1 MNEEWMVMSRWMG
14 AAVLV
19 GLFVVGG
26 CGDGTPTSSNEN
38 LLPGVSTHEVIIP
51 YAEFVRDVSLYNG
64 FGSPASLSAP
74 VVARSYKGELEARA
88 LLNFAAPPRTV
99 RVPEP
104 GDTATVADS
113 TFVPVG
119 GTLELVMDAL
129 DYGEG
134 STVEVALGALSIP
147 FDHRTASWEL
157 AVDTLGGQSPWPE
170 PGAGSVREVDTVE
183 WDPAAGDT
191 VRFQVD
197 SVTATEWAIRSD
209 SERGSARIESRTEGT
224 LLQVRGATFVADVR
238 SDINPDTLVTFSSE
252 WERTT
257 VVYTP
262 STEASGPGLLIG
274 GAPAWRTYLS
284 LAPPVR
290 LNPGAAYCEGIPC
303 PVDLTA
309 DNLIYAGLV
318 LTTSETLQGGFQPI
332 DSLRVQARAVISP
345 ERVPRSPLGPPVQSS
360 PRVIPPA
367 AFGVDGATTVEIS
380 MSGYVR
386 QLLRQASDGADP
398 PAGTLAL
405 YSAAEAG
412 ALQYGTFRGPG
423 QEGEPALRL
432 IFTLFEGVRL
442 P

>member
-1 MNEEWMVMSRWMG
+1 MVMSRWMG

-19 GLFVVGG
+19 GIFLVGG
-26 CGDGTPTSSNEN
+26 CGDGTPTSSNED

-51 YAEFVRDVSLYNG
+51 YAEFAEGVSLYSG
-64 FGSPASLSAP
+64 FGSPANLAAP
-74 VVARSYKGELEARA
+74 AVAHSYKEELEARA
-88 LLNFAAPPRTV
+88 LLNFATPPRTV

-104 GDTATVADS
+104 GDTVTVADS
-113 TFVPVG
+113 TFVPVS
-119 GTLELVMDAL
+119 GTLVLLVDAL
-129 DYGEG
+129 DHVEG
-134 STVEVALGALSIP
+134 TTVELALGALSIP
-147 FDHRTASWEL
+147 FDHRTASWEM
-157 AVDTLGGQSPWPE
+157 AVDTLGGESPWPE
-170 PGAGSVREVDTVE
+170 PGAGTAREVDVVE
-183 WDPAAGDT
+183 WDPAEGDT

-197 SVTATEWAIRSD
+197 SVTATEWAVRD
-209 SERGSARIESRTEGT
+209 VAERGSARIESRTEGT
-224 LLQVRGATFVADVR
+224 LLQVREATFVADVR

-262 STEASGPGLLIG
+262 STQALGPELLIG

-284 LAPPVR
+284 IAPPVR
-290 LNPGAAYCEGIPC
+290 LDPGADYCEGIPC

-309 DNLIYAGLV
+309 ENLIYAGLV
-318 LTTSETLQGGFQPI
+318 LTTSETLLGGFQPV

-386 QLLRQASDGADP
+386 QLLRDSSGDEDP
-398 PAGTLAL
+398 PAGTLAIF
-405 YSAAEAG
+405 SAVEAG